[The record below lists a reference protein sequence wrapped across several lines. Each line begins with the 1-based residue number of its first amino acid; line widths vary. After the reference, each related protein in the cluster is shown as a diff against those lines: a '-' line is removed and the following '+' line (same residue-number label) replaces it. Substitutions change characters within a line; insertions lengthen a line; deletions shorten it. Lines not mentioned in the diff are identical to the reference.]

1 MLVHPAIAE
10 SCACAIDGVVSDPDV
25 RGRLAAAAVEG
36 PELLGRFAGISDG
49 RGDQGRD
56 HPVAAVLTLCA
67 AAVLAGMRSF
77 TAIAGWVAD
86 VPTELL
92 ALLYST
98 PHARRTHARG
108 AIEDDA
114 VAGPDRC
121 RRAAVDAAIGSWL
134 AEQAR
139 HATAAAGTSPAGR
152 ACDAADRTDTE
163 PVEQVD
169 GPLLAVAV
177 DGKTVRGAVA
187 ADGAQVHLLAAA
199 THGDQLV
206 LGQVEVGAKTNE
218 IPMFAPLI
226 DQLAA
231 TGIDPARLVITADAL
246 HCQRDHATYLHQR
259 GAGFVFT
266 VKHNQPGLF
275 AALDALPW
283 TDAPVAH
290 RQTDRGHGRITTRT
304 IQTLPAPPDLPF
316 PHVDQV
322 WLIERYVTDLAG
334 IPTSAVAA
342 LGVTNLHPARPPRPI
357 SPGWSATT
365 GAWSRC
371 TGCATPSTAKTTPA
385 PTPAPAPASWPAS
398 ATSESAHSTS
408 PAAVTSPRPPAGR
421 AATCTG
427 PSNSSASH
435 HDQRSW
441 NDRGR

>member
-1 MLVHPAIAE
+1 LLVHPAIAQ
-10 SCACAIDGVVSDPDV
+10 SCASAIGGVVSDPEGGD
-25 RGRLAAAAVEG
+25 RLADAAVG
-36 PELLGRFAGISDG
+36 GSDLLCQFGGIGDG
-49 RGDQGRD
+49 RSGQGRD
-56 HPVAAVLTLCA
+56 HPVAVVLTLCA

-86 VPTELL
+86 VPVEWRSR
-92 ALLYST
+92 LYGVPEPGYPSKT
-98 PHARRTHARG
+98 TLWRVLTG
-108 AIEDDA
+108 ADA
-114 VAGPDRC
+114 
-121 RRAAVDAAIGSWL
+121 AAVDAAIGSWL

-152 ACDAADRTDTE
+152 ASDAADRTDTE

-187 ADGAQVHLLAAA
+187 ADGTQVHLLAAA

-246 HCQRDHATYLHQR
+246 HCQRDHASYLHQR

-283 TDAPVAH
+283 TDTPVAH

-304 IQTLPAPPDLPF
+304 IQTLAAPPDLPF

-322 WLIERYVTDLAG
+322 WLIERYVTDLTG
-334 IPTSAVAA
+334 IPTSAIAA
-342 LGVTNLHPARPPRPI
+342 LGVTNLHTNQA
-357 SPGWSATT
+357 
-365 GAWSRC
+365 
-371 TGCATPSTAKTTPA
+371 
-385 PTPAPAPASWPAS
+385 APADIARMVRDHWGV
-398 ATSESAHSTS
+398 ESLHWLRDTVYREDHSRAHTRSG
-408 PAAVTSPRPPAGR
+408 PRVMAGLRNLGIGALHLAGR
-421 AATCTG
+421 RDISEATRW
-427 PSNSSASH
+427 A
-435 HDQRSW
+435 
-441 NDRGR
+441 GRNMHRPFQLLGLTT

>member
-1 MLVHPAIAE
+1 
-10 SCACAIDGVVSDPDV
+10 
-25 RGRLAAAAVEG
+25 
-36 PELLGRFAGISDG
+36 
-49 RGDQGRD
+49 
-56 HPVAAVLTLCA
+56 
-67 AAVLAGMRSF
+67 MRSF
-77 TAIAGWVAD
+77 TAIAGWIAD

-98 PHARRTHARG
+98 SPRTPARTPGGPSKTTLWRVLTG
-108 AIEDDA
+108 VDA
-114 VAGPDRC
+114 
-121 RRAAVDAAIGSWL
+121 AAVDAAIGSWL

-139 HATAAAGTSPAGR
+139 HVTTAAGTSPAGR

-187 ADGAQVHLLAAA
+187 ADGTQVHLLAAA

-246 HCQRDHATYLHQR
+246 HCQRDHAAYLHQR

-316 PHVDQV
+316 PHVGQV

-334 IPTSAVAA
+334 SPTSAVAA
-342 LGVTNLHPARPPRPI
+342 LGVTNLALQPGRPGRDRQAGPQPLGRGVPALAARHRLPRRPLPRPHPLGPPRHGRPAQPRHRRPAPGRPPRYRRSHPLGQPQHAPTLPNPRPHTMI
-357 SPGWSATT
+357 NDLGTAVGSRTS
-365 GAWSRC
+365 AWSR
-371 TGCATPSTAKTTPA
+371 
-385 PTPAPAPASWPAS
+385 W
-398 ATSESAHSTS
+398 
-408 PAAVTSPRPPAGR
+408 
-421 AATCTG
+421 
-427 PSNSSASH
+427 
-435 HDQRSW
+435 
-441 NDRGR
+441 

>member
-1 MLVHPAIAE
+1 
-10 SCACAIDGVVSDPDV
+10 VSDPDI
-25 RGRLAAAAVEG
+25 RGHLAAAAVEG

-49 RGDQGRD
+49 RSDQGRD
-56 HPVAAVLTLCA
+56 HPVAVVLTLCA
-67 AAVLAGMRSF
+67 AAVVAGMRSF

-92 ALLYST
+92 AVLYST
-98 PHARRTHARG
+98 PSRTPARALGRPSKTTLWRVLTG
-108 AIEDDA
+108 ADA
-114 VAGPDRC
+114 
-121 RRAAVDAAIGSWL
+121 AAVDAAIGSWL

-152 ACDAADRTDTE
+152 ACDAANSAADGTDTE
-163 PVEQVD
+163 PVERVD

-177 DGKTVRGAVA
+177 DGKTVRGAVDD
-187 ADGAQVHLLAAA
+187 DGHQAHLLAAA
-199 THGDQLV
+199 THGQQLV

-218 IPMFAPLI
+218 VPMFAPLI

-283 TDAPVAH
+283 TDTPIAH

-334 IPTSAVAA
+334 TPTSAVAA
-342 LGVTNLHPARPPRPI
+342 LGVTNLHPSQA
-357 SPGWSATT
+357 
-365 GAWSRC
+365 
-371 TGCATPSTAKTTPA
+371 
-385 PTPAPAPASWPAS
+385 APAEIAGLVRDHWGV
-398 ATSESAHSTS
+398 ESLHWLRDTVYREDHSRAHTRSG
-408 PAAVTSPRPPAGR
+408 PRVMAGLRNLGIGALHLAGR
-421 AATCTG
+421 RDISEATRW
-427 PSNSSASH
+427 A
-435 HDQRSW
+435 
-441 NDRGR
+441 GRNMHRPFQLLGLTP

>member
-49 RGDQGRD
+49 RSDQGRD
-56 HPVAAVLTLCA
+56 HPVAVVLTLCA
-67 AAVLAGMRSF
+67 AAVLAGTRSF
-77 TAIAGWVAD
+77 TAIAGWIAD

-98 PHARRTHARG
+98 SPRTPARTPGGPSKTTLWRVLTG
-108 AIEDDA
+108 VDA
-114 VAGPDRC
+114 
-121 RRAAVDAAIGSWL
+121 AAVDAAIGSWL

-139 HATAAAGTSPAGR
+139 HVTTAAGTSPAGR

-187 ADGAQVHLLAAA
+187 ADGTQVHLLAAA

-342 LGVTNLHPARPPRPI
+342 LGVTNLHAHR
-357 SPGWSATT
+357 A
-365 GAWSRC
+365 
-371 TGCATPSTAKTTPA
+371 
-385 PTPAPAPASWPAS
+385 APADIARLVRDHWGV
-398 ATSESAHSTS
+398 ESLHWLRDTVYREDHSRAHTRSG
-408 PAAVTSPRPPAGR
+408 PRVMAGLRNLGIGALHLAGR
-421 AATCTG
+421 RDIAEATRW
-427 PSNSSASH
+427 A
-435 HDQRSW
+435 
-441 NDRGR
+441 GRNMHRPFQLLGLTP

>member
-1 MLVHPAIAE
+1 LLVHPAIAE
-10 SCACAIDGVVSDPDV
+10 SCASAIDGVVSDPDAC
-25 RGRLAAAAVEG
+25 GRLAAAAVEG
-36 PELLGRFAGISDG
+36 PELLRRFAGISDG
-49 RGDQGRD
+49 RSDQGRD

-86 VPTELL
+86 VPGELVGW
-92 ALLYST
+92 LYPT
-98 PHARRTHARG
+98 PTPGGPRPRPGGPSKTTLWRVLTG
-108 AIEDDA
+108 VDA
-114 VAGPDRC
+114 
-121 RRAAVDAAIGSWL
+121 AAVDAAIGSWL

-139 HATAAAGTSPAGR
+139 HATAAFTSPAGR
-152 ACDAADRTDTE
+152 ASDAANRTDTE
-163 PVEQVD
+163 PVEQVN

-187 ADGAQVHLLAAA
+187 ADGSQVHLMAAA

-231 TGIDPARLVITADAL
+231 TGIDPRRLVVTADAL

-266 VKHNQPGLF
+266 VKHNQPSLF

-283 TDAPVAH
+283 TDTPVAH
-290 RQTDRGHGRITTRT
+290 RETDRGHGRITTRT

-322 WLIERYVTDLAG
+322 WLIERYVTNLAG
-334 IPTSAVAA
+334 TPTSAVAA
-342 LGVTNLHPARPPRPI
+342 LGVSNLHCSQA
-357 SPGWSATT
+357 
-365 GAWSRC
+365 
-371 TGCATPSTAKTTPA
+371 
-385 PTPAPAPASWPAS
+385 APADIARLVRDHWGV
-398 ATSESAHSTS
+398 ESLHWLRDTVYREDHSRAHTRSG
-408 PAAVTSPRPPAGR
+408 PRVMAGLRNLGIGALHLAGR
-421 AATCTG
+421 RDISEATRW
-427 PSNSSASH
+427 A
-435 HDQRSW
+435 
-441 NDRGR
+441 GRNMHRPFQLLGLTT

>member
-1 MLVHPAIAE
+1 M
-10 SCACAIDGVVSDPDV
+10 SDPEGGD
-25 RGRLAAAAVEG
+25 RLADAAVG
-36 PELLGRFAGISDG
+36 GSDLLCRFGGIGDG
-49 RGDQGRD
+49 RSGQGRD
-56 HPVAAVLTLCA
+56 HPVAVVLTLCA

-86 VPTELL
+86 VPVELRSR
-92 ALLYST
+92 LYGVSEPGCPSKT
-98 PHARRTHARG
+98 TLWRVLTG
-108 AIEDDA
+108 ADA
-114 VAGPDRC
+114 
-121 RRAAVDAAIGSWL
+121 AAVDAAIGSWL

-139 HATAAAGTSPAGR
+139 HVTAAAGTPPAGR
-152 ACDAADRTDTE
+152 GGVDAADRTDTE

-187 ADGAQVHLLAAA
+187 ADGTQVHLLAAA

-283 TDAPVAH
+283 TDAPITH

-342 LGVTNLHPARPPRPI
+342 LGVTNLHAHR
-357 SPGWSATT
+357 A
-365 GAWSRC
+365 
-371 TGCATPSTAKTTPA
+371 
-385 PTPAPAPASWPAS
+385 APADIARLVRDHWGV
-398 ATSESAHSTS
+398 ESLHWLRDTVYREDHSRAHTRSG
-408 PAAVTSPRPPAGR
+408 PRVMAGLRNLGIGALHLAGR
-421 AATCTG
+421 RDIAEATRW
-427 PSNSSASH
+427 A
-435 HDQRSW
+435 
-441 NDRGR
+441 GRNMHRPFQLLGLTP

>member
-1 MLVHPAIAE
+1 
-10 SCACAIDGVVSDPDV
+10 
-25 RGRLAAAAVEG
+25 
-36 PELLGRFAGISDG
+36 
-49 RGDQGRD
+49 
-56 HPVAAVLTLCA
+56 
-67 AAVLAGMRSF
+67 
-77 TAIAGWVAD
+77 
-86 VPTELL
+86 
-92 ALLYST
+92 LLYST
-98 PHARRTHARG
+98 PPRTPEGPSKTTLWRVLTG
-108 AIEDDA
+108 IDA
-114 VAGPDRC
+114 G
-121 RRAAVDAAIGSWL
+121 AVDAAIGSWL

-139 HATAAAGTSPAGR
+139 HATAAAGASAAARAPDTDPADG
-152 ACDAADRTDTE
+152 ADRVDGTDKT
-163 PVEQVD
+163 D

-187 ADGAQVHLLAAA
+187 ADGAQVHLMAAA

-283 TDAPVAH
+283 TDTPVAH

-316 PHVDQV
+316 PHVGQV

-334 IPTSAVAA
+334 SPTSAVAA
-342 LGVTNLHPARPPRPI
+342 LGVTNLHSNQA
-357 SPGWSATT
+357 
-365 GAWSRC
+365 
-371 TGCATPSTAKTTPA
+371 
-385 PTPAPAPASWPAS
+385 APADIARLVRDHWGVEVRREVAL
-398 ATSESAHSTS
+398 
-408 PAAVTSPRPPAGR
+408 
-421 AATCTG
+421 
-427 PSNSSASH
+427 
-435 HDQRSW
+435 
-441 NDRGR
+441 

>member
-1 MLVHPAIAE
+1 LLVHPAIAE

-49 RGDQGRD
+49 RSDQGRD
-56 HPVAAVLTLCA
+56 HPVAVVLTLCA

-77 TAIAGWVAD
+77 TAIAGWIAD
-86 VPTELL
+86 VPAELL

-98 PHARRTHARG
+98 PPRTPGGPSKTTLWRILTG
-108 AIEDDA
+108 IDA
-114 VAGPDRC
+114 
-121 RRAAVDAAIGSWL
+121 AAVDAAIGSWL

-139 HATAAAGTSPAGR
+139 HAAAAAGASTAAR
-152 ACDAADRTDTE
+152 APDTDPADRADRA
-163 PVEQVD
+163 D
-169 GPLLAVAV
+169 GADGALLAVAV

-187 ADGAQVHLLAAA
+187 DDGAQVHLLAAA

-231 TGIDPARLVITADAL
+231 TGIDPSRLVITADAL

-283 TDAPVAH
+283 TDTPITH

-316 PHVDQV
+316 PHIEQV

-334 IPTSAVAA
+334 TPTSAVAA
-342 LGVTNLHPARPPRPI
+342 LGVTNLHSSQA
-357 SPGWSATT
+357 
-365 GAWSRC
+365 
-371 TGCATPSTAKTTPA
+371 
-385 PTPAPAPASWPAS
+385 APADIARLVRDHWGV
-398 ATSESAHSTS
+398 ESLHWLRDTVYREDDSRARTRSG
-408 PAAVTSPRPPAGR
+408 PRVMAGLRNLAIGTLHLAGR
-421 AATCTG
+421 RDIAEATRW
-427 PSNSSASH
+427 A
-435 HDQRSW
+435 
-441 NDRGR
+441 GRTMHRPFQLLGLTP